1 MINKITISEEQ
12 KGNIMK
18 KSEDSLLDMHNS
30 IEKMVTHIVGMLSRR
45 DIKGQKN
52 I

>member
-1 MINKITISEEQ
+1 MINKITTSEEQ

-30 IEKMVTHIVGMLSRR
+30 IKKMGTHFAGIQDRR
-45 DIKGQKN
+45 EIKGQKN
-52 I
+52 V

>member
-18 KSEDSLLDMHNS
+18 KSEDTLLDMHNS
-30 IEKMVTHIVGMLSRR
+30 IEKMGTHIVGMLSRR